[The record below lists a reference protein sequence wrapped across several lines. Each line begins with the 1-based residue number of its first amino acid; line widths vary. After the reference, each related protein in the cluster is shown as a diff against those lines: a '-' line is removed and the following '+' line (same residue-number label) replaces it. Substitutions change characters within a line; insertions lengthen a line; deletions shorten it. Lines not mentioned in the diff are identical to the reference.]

1 MNSLSFA
8 CHIYIWASKMFPV
21 FSIINTV
28 MKTLKCLHFRFF
40 PLILKNRVN
49 GTSWWACLSLLQIAF
64 CQKDFTFLCF
74 QKPITFSVLNF
85 LQKKRSLLFSWI
97 NVMISHCFSDSLVK
111 GKPTITRFLPGWPFF
126 IWPVRFCFEFW
137 WVFFPLDGLE
147 RTFSPS
153 YLFLLKFLD
162 IKYEYL

>member
-1 MNSLSFA
+1 
-8 CHIYIWASKMFPV
+8 
-21 FSIINTV
+21 

-40 PLILKNRVN
+40 PLIFKNIVT
-49 GTSWWACLSLLQIAF
+49 GTKLMSLFEFLANCLLLERF
-64 CQKDFTFLCF
+64 YLFML
-74 QKPITFSVLNF
+74 PEITFSVLNF

-111 GKPTITRFLPGWPFF
+111 GKRTITRFLPGWPFF

-147 RTFSPS
+147 RTCSPF

-162 IKYEYL
+162 IKYKYL